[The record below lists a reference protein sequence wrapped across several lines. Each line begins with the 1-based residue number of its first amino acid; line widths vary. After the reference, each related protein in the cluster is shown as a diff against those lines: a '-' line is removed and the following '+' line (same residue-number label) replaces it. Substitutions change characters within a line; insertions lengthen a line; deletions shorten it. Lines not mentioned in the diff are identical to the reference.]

1 MGLVVACGTLAA
13 QRLALVL
20 QCWVAHPDR
29 DVESARAFIGF
40 MVGVV
45 PHLPLA
51 VGMVLLGVTAH
62 RRYLL
67 ARVARRALLVGMLVL
82 PSLVLAAYLQDVVS
96 TGGWKVGPGIDS
108 DPGAACPGLG
118 PAGMASVVTIA
129 HLNPKR
135 VTQTSL
141 SGCARSGERRH
152 RSPLRREV
160 WPPRSGCYP
169 YPTKPA

>member
-96 TGGWKVGPGIDS
+96 TGGWRWDLALTATQVLLALAWAP
-108 DPGAACPGLG
+108 LG
-118 PAGMASVVTIA
+118 WA
-129 HLNPKR
+129 
-135 VTQTSL
+135 
-141 SGCARSGERRH
+141 
-152 RSPLRREV
+152 V
-160 WPPRSGCYP
+160 WSQPR
-169 YPTKPA
+169 T